1 MLEIRDFFFFKS
13 SFINTPL
20 LTLYFTVS
28 SILGVLFPKISFLGV
43 QVECGSFVCFPL
55 SLFPSACTI
64 VFIYLFFHPQSL
76 NTYYV

>member
-1 MLEIRDFFFFKS
+1 MLEIRDFFFFLKS

-43 QVECGSFVCFPL
+43 QVCGSFVCFPL

-76 NTYYV
+76 NKYYV